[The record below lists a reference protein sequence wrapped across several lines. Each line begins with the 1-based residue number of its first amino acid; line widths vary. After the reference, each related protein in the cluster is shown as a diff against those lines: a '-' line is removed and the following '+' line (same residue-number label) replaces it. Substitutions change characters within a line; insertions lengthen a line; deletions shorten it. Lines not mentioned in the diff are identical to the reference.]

1 MISAFMDILCR
12 SCGSDVTTCDT
23 QGDLETQVKKWLREP
38 LLHFLLIGAALFL
51 FYGYQNDGFVDHDS
65 RIVISKS
72 DINRLVMLWEKKW
85 QRSPTRVELEGL
97 VEQQIREEVLYR
109 EALAMGLDLND
120 GVVRR
125 RLAQK
130 VEFISYDL
138 AVEIESKDSDLAD
151 YLAANPDKF
160 EVPGRISFIQIYLN
174 TDRRG
179 ENTERDAQALLNQL
193 TLAES
198 EVDIAKA
205 GDSFMFGQRHA
216 QLSHHGVARLFGNDF
231 ADKLY
236 SLPVGAWQGPVPSG
250 HGLHLVLV
258 ENRTEAVEPE
268 LALVRDHVRNE
279 WIAEQRQSLN
289 EAMYQN
295 LRERYDIVVEEY

>member
-1 MISAFMDILCR
+1 MIS
-12 SCGSDVTTCDT
+12 
-23 QGDLETQVKKWLREP
+23 
-38 LLHFLLIGAALFL
+38 
-51 FYGYQNDGFVDHDS
+51 
-65 RIVISKS
+65 
-72 DINRLVMLWEKKW
+72 
-85 QRSPTRVELEGL
+85 
-97 VEQQIREEVLYR
+97 EVLYR

-138 AVEIESKDSDLAD
+138 AVEIESKDSDLAE

-179 ENTERDAQALLNQL
+179 ENTEKDAQKLLGQL
-193 TLAES
+193 TQAES

-231 ADKLY
+231 ADKLF
-236 SLPVGAWQGPVPSG
+236 SSPVGTWQGPVLSS
-250 HGLHLVLV
+250 HGLHLVLI
-258 ENRTEAVEPE
+258 ENKTEALEPE

-279 WIAEQRQSLN
+279 WIAEQRQSMN
-289 EAMYQN
+289 VAMYQS
-295 LRERYDIVVEEY
+295 LRERYEIVVEGLD

>member
-1 MISAFMDILCR
+1 
-12 SCGSDVTTCDT
+12 
-23 QGDLETQVKKWLREP
+23 VKKWLREP

-51 FYGYQNDGFVDHDS
+51 FYGYQSDGYVDQEN

-72 DINRLVMLWEKKW
+72 DMNRLVMLWEKKW
-85 QRSPTRVELEGL
+85 QRSPTQSELEGM

-109 EALAMGLDLND
+109 EALVMGLDQND

-138 AVEIESKDSDLAD
+138 AVEIESKDSDLAE
-151 YLAANPDKF
+151 YLTANPDKF

-179 ENTERDAQALLNQL
+179 ENTEKDAQELLNQL
-193 TLAES
+193 TQAES

-205 GDSFMFGQRHA
+205 GDSFMFGQQHA
-216 QLSHHGVARLFGNDF
+216 QLSHHGVARLFGDAF
-231 ADKLY
+231 ADKLF
-236 SLPVGAWQGPVPSG
+236 SLPVGAWQGPVHSG
-250 HGLHLVLV
+250 HGLHLVLIK
-258 ENRTEAVEPE
+258 NKIEALEPE

-295 LRERYDIVVEEY
+295 LRERYDIVVEGPD